1 LLALGFDGSL
11 ASVFARG
18 VKMLRC
24 FLVAGLSSVALV
36 QPAAAQSAEALSFDD
51 AVAAAERAAESIA
64 IARADVDRAQAQ
76 VSSARAGYMPTV
88 NGSLAYQRTLA
99 SEFDDIMFGPA
110 PDPGAP
116 EVDLPFGQPNNWRV
130 NVQVSQPLFD
140 GFRTREAVSA
150 AKAGVRVSELG
161 VRSTRAQVVLQV
173 AQVYFDAA
181 LAQRQVEIAEITLQQ
196 AEETFRETELGF
208 KQGATPEFDLVRAE
222 VARDNQRTLVV
233 QFRVQRDVV
242 FVQLRRLIGLPLDRP
257 LQLTSKLEADDLE
270 QVVAAARAAAGIAA
284 KERVAVAQAKQL
296 VEAREASVGIAKA
309 DRLPVLAAGTDFGL
323 VNYENQPFNNEWRTN
338 WTLGVTLS
346 LPIFDGFRRNAAVRS
361 SKAELVSARA
371 QLKQASEVADVETA
385 QARANVEASKTQ
397 LETSLRTVQQAK
409 RAYQI
414 AELRFQQGASTHLEL
429 VDTRVQLEQALLN
442 QARSARDLR
451 VARLR
456 EELLPALPLGAAAGQ

>member
-1 LLALGFDGSL
+1 MEACAWFLQEACM
-11 ASVFARG
+11 
-18 VKMLRC
+18 MLRL
-24 FLVAGLSSVALV
+24 FLVAGLCSVALIA
-36 QPAAAQSAEALSFDD
+36 PAAAQSPTSLSFDD
-51 AVAAAERAAESIA
+51 AVAAAERAAESVA

-99 SEFDDIMFGPA
+99 SEFDDIMFGPP
-110 PDPGAP
+110 PDPNAP
-116 EVDLPFGQPNNWRV
+116 PAENDLPFGQPNNWRV

-140 GFRTREAVSA
+140 GFRTREAVAA

-161 VRSTRAQVVLQV
+161 VKSTRAQVVLQV

-196 AEETFRETELGF
+196 AEQTFNETQLGF

-233 QFRVQRDVV
+233 QFRVQRDVI
-242 FVQLRRLIGLPLDRP
+242 FVQLRRLIGMPLDRP
-257 LQLTSKLEADDLE
+257 LQLTSKLEANDLE
-270 QVVAAARAAAGIAA
+270 QTVASARAAAGIAA
-284 KERVAVAQAKQL
+284 RERVAVAQAKEA
-296 VEAREASVGIAKA
+296 VEVREASVQIAKA
-309 DRLPVLAAGTDFGL
+309 DRLPVLSAGTDFGL
-323 VNYENQPFNNEWRTN
+323 VNYENQPFNSEWRTN

-346 LPIFDGFRRNAAVRS
+346 LPIFDGFRRRAAVRS

-397 LETSLRTVQQAK
+397 LETSVRTVQQAK
-409 RAYQI
+409 RAYDI

-442 QARSARDLR
+442 QARAARDLR

-456 EELLPALPLGAAAGQ
+456 DELLPALPLGATGF